1 MAVPA
6 KSQSATPE
14 LKLTR
19 SSQVSPLRT
28 LAVRATMALA
38 LLLTA
43 FAILWFDRGGL
54 RDNIDGHLSFADTVY
69 FTMITITTVGYGDIV
84 PVTERARLIDAFF
97 LTPIRLFIWLIF
109 LGTAVDL
116 VFKRSWERW
125 KMKRIQE
132 TLCDHLVIA
141 GFGRTGSKVA
151 RQLCEDGIPPSRLVV
166 VDCAAEP
173 ADAARTMG
181 AAVVQGDASDNDVL
195 GAVNIDRASAMIVA
209 AGRDDTSILIVLTAR
224 AMAPKLPISVSI
236 NAEDNEDI
244 AKHAGASTVINPITV
259 SARMLAEATRQI
271 APAPA

>member
-1 MAVPA
+1 MAVAP
-6 KSQSATPE
+6 SQGVTTE

-19 SSQVSPLRT
+19 RSQASPLRT
-28 LAVRATMALA
+28 LAVRAAMAVG
-38 LLLTA
+38 LLITA
-43 FAILWFDRGGL
+43 FMVLWFDRAGL

-84 PVTERARLIDAFF
+84 PVSERARLIDAFL

-125 KMKRIQE
+125 KMKRIQSK
-132 TLCDHLVIA
+132 LCDHLVIA

-151 RQLCEDGIPPSRLVV
+151 RQLLDEGVPAERLVV
-166 VDCAAEP
+166 VDCSSEAS
-173 ADAARTMG
+173 DAARALG

-195 GAVNIDRASAMIVA
+195 SAISIGRASALIVS

-224 AMAPKLPISVSI
+224 ALAPNLPISVSI

-259 SARMLAEATRQI
+259 SARMLADATRQM
-271 APAPA
+271 APVTA

>member
-1 MAVPA
+1 M
-6 KSQSATPE
+6 TPE

-132 TLCDHLVIA
+132 KLCDHLVIA

-151 RQLCEDGIPPSRLVV
+151 RQLCEDGIPASRLVV

-259 SARMLAEATRQI
+259 SARMLAEATKQI